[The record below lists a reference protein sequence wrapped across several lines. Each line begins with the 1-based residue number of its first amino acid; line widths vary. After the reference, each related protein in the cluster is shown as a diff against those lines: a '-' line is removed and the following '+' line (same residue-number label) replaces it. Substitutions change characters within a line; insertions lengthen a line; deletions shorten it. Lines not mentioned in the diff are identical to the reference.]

1 MGKRFVEPMPFA
13 IEPSFHDST
22 ATSPLIF
29 VLSPGSDPMAALLTF
44 AEEKGIRV
52 ESVSLGQGQGPVA
65 QRWIDE
71 GAKEGFWVV
80 LQNCHLAKSFL
91 PALELI
97 CEQQLVE
104 GKVGGV
110 QWGSSS
116 PMALDSQAN
125 ALSPLDSQANTLSS
139 LDSQANA
146 LSPLD
151 SQANALSPLAYTGCC
166 KCFNV

>member
-110 QWGSSS
+110 QWDNFGVEPS
-116 PMALDSQAN
+116 PLVEGKVGGVQWEQPPWPLTPRQTRSLLLHMRAVAN
-125 ALSPLDSQANTLSS
+125 ALMCS
-139 LDSQANA
+139 LHHRIS
-146 LSPLD
+146 
-151 SQANALSPLAYTGCC
+151 T
-166 KCFNV
+166 